1 MNYFLIFLSFL
12 VLNGAAERNELT
24 VTISNIK
31 HLRGSI
37 EIGLFNTGERFLE
50 EGQAYKSIS
59 VEVNDTSETLTI
71 KNLPD
76 GVYAIS
82 LYHDVNSNG
91 RCDRNFLGIPKEPY
105 AFSNNFRPKFSPPSF
120 EDCQFQISGDHS
132 LEIKLL
138 H

>member
-12 VLNGAAERNELT
+12 FLNGAAERNELT

-31 HLRGSI
+31 HVRGSI